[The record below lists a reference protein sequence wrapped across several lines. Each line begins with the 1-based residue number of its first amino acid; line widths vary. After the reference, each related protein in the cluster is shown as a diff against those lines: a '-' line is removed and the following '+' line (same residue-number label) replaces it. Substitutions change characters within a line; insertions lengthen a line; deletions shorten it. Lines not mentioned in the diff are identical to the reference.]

1 MDASVSATELQILV
15 PDDQQQLQHFPSL
28 RLLSRKRGS
37 TPVAL
42 VRPDYLTPLRRM
54 GANK

>member
-15 PDDQQQLQHFPSL
+15 PDDQQQLQHSPSL